1 MVGAVIGFIVTGY
14 NPQGAYY
21 GAMIGPAVG
30 QIGDPTILEEGNE
43 YFSVMD

>member
-1 MVGAVIGFIVTGY
+1 VAGAVIGFIVSGY

-30 QIGDPTILEEGNE
+30 NLGDPAIGEW
-43 YFSVMD
+43 